1 MIKTR
6 DLTKTYS
13 ERLVLDSINIDIKDS
28 EILSIMGPSGTGKST
43 LLKCLVSL
51 IKPDS
56 GQILIDGVDIVSIKD
71 ELRLQNIRKKFGYL
85 FQEGALFDSLNVFEN
100 VAFGLK
106 YLTDTKQNEYLDIV
120 KKTLSLVGLKDCEYM
135 KISELSGGM
144 KKRVAL
150 ARAIAFKPSYL
161 LYDEPT
167 TGLDPITTDM
177 VIDMIKDM
185 KAKLGITTVV
195 VTHDV
200 KLAFTVSDRIAFLN
214 KGKFI
219 EMGSKDE
226 IKNSKNSMVK
236 EFINNTQM
244 A

>member
-1 MIKTR
+1 
-6 DLTKTYS
+6 
-13 ERLVLDSINIDIKDS
+13 
-28 EILSIMGPSGTGKST
+28 
-43 LLKCLVSL
+43 
-51 IKPDS
+51 
-56 GQILIDGVDIVSIKD
+56 
-71 ELRLQNIRKKFGYL
+71 
-85 FQEGALFDSLNVFEN
+85 

>member
-1 MIKTR
+1 MIKIR

-13 ERLVLDSINIDIKDS
+13 DRLVLDSINIDIKDS